1 MYTYYFE
8 KLDVWQNARSVTK
21 DIYLL
26 TKKFP
31 TEEKFGLVSQLRRA
45 VASVTANIAE
55 GISRR
60 TSKDRK
66 HMLNIAF
73 SSAIEV
79 INFLV
84 LSLDLDFISNEEYLD
99 LRNKLEL
106 ITNQLKKLGKNIKA

>member
-31 TEEKFGLVSQLRRA
+31 AEEKFGLISQLRRA
-45 VASVTANIAE
+45 ISSVTANIAE

-66 HMLNIAF
+66 HRLNITF
-73 SSAIEV
+73 SSAIE
-79 INFLV
+79 
-84 LSLDLDFISNEEYLD
+84 
-99 LRNKLEL
+99 
-106 ITNQLKKLGKNIKA
+106 